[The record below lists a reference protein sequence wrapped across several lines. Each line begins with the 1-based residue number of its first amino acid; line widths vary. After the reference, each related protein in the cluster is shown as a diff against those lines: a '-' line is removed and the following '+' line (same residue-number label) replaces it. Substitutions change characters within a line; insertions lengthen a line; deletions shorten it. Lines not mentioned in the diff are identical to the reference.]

1 MKETMYPL
9 FKILLVDD
17 EPAWLRSL
25 SVTLEFSCYINN
37 IVQCEDSREVMNIL
51 EQEDVGLVLLDLTMP
66 HISGE
71 KLLSM
76 ILDEYPETAVIIIS
90 GLNQVDTAVQAMR
103 LGAFDYFVKV
113 SEEERLIKGIQR
125 AIRMVEMQRENR
137 EITSRF
143 FDDTLEHPE
152 AFTEIITQNKA
163 MMSNFKYIEAVA
175 KNNQPIIITGESGVG
190 KELFVKVI
198 HTLSQRAGALV
209 TVNVAGLDDTLLS
222 DTLFGHTRGAFTSA
236 ESERQGMIEKA
247 SNGTLFLDEIGDLS
261 IASQVKLLRLLQ
273 DGEYY
278 SLGSDV
284 AKMMNARIVFAT
296 HQDLAAKQEAGEF
309 RKDLFYRLRTHHLHI
324 PPLRQRKED
333 LPLLL
338 DHFLDQAATELDKPR
353 PSYPKELV
361 TLLSTYSFPGNI
373 RELRAMV
380 YDAVS
385 VHKKRMLSMEVFKRA
400 MGHGALGEDEL
411 RLGENETG
419 RIFNPDE
426 PLPSMKDVKNLLVAE
441 AIRRAEGNQSM
452 AARLIGISQPA
463 LNKRVKQNSKS

>member
-1 MKETMYPL
+1 MKETMYPI

-37 IVQCEDSREVMNIL
+37 IIQCEDSREVMGIL
-51 EQEDVGLVLLDLTMP
+51 EKEDVGLILLDLTMP

-71 KLLSM
+71 KLLTM
-76 ILDEYPETAVIIIS
+76 VLDEYPEIAVIIIS
-90 GLNQVDTAVQAMR
+90 GLNQVDTAVHAMR

-113 SEEERLIKGIQR
+113 TEEERLIKGIQR
-125 AIRMVEMQRENR
+125 AIRMAEMQRENR

-143 FDDTLEHPE
+143 FDDTLENPE
-152 AFTEIITQNKA
+152 VFTEIITQDKA

-198 HTLSQRAGALV
+198 HDLSQREGALV

-222 DTLFGHTRGAFTSA
+222 DTLFGHARGAFTNA
-236 ESERQGMIEKA
+236 ENERQGMIEKA
-247 SNGTLFLDEIGDLS
+247 SHGTLFLDEIGDLS

-284 AKMMNARIVFAT
+284 AKKMNARIVFAT
-296 HQDLAAKQEAGEF
+296 HQDLAAKQAAGEF

-338 DHFLDQAATELDKPR
+338 DHFLDQAAIELDKPR
-353 PSYPKELV
+353 PTYPKELL

-373 RELRAMV
+373 RELKAMV
-380 YDAVS
+380 YDALS
-385 VHKKRMLSMEVFKRA
+385 VHKKRMLSMDVFKRA
-400 MGHGALGEDEL
+400 MGQVSLGDAEE
-411 RLGENETG
+411 RIRENETG
-419 RIFNPDE
+419 KIFNSDE
-426 PLPSMKDVKNLLVAE
+426 PLPSMKEVKNLLVEE
-441 AIRRAEGNQSM
+441 ALRRAEGNQSM
-452 AARLIGISQPA
+452 AARLIGVSQPA
-463 LNKRVKQNSKS
+463 LNKRMRQNNQS